1 MPHAS
6 GTVGALMTDQPK
18 PPPTSDPKPPAY
30 AGPERRSGLD
40 RRQDPNPQPPPGVG
54 ERRKGLRRGVDRH
67 FLDRVGRADSSDATE
82 RLYQRVHVEVPVF
95 YRPFQEVA
103 APPRDSRR
111 GLTCTLAPGGLGM
124 LLDEELPVGTV
135 MEVLVRFERDLLAAD
150 VQVVSVT
157 PQASQFRHNCR
168 FTRLGAADRNWLN
181 EYLRIR
187 DRPPA

>member
-1 MPHAS
+1 
-6 GTVGALMTDQPK
+6 
-18 PPPTSDPKPPAY
+18 
-30 AGPERRSGLD
+30 
-40 RRQDPNPQPPPGVG
+40 
-54 ERRKGLRRGVDRH
+54 
-67 FLDRVGRADSSDATE
+67 
-82 RLYQRVHVEVPVF
+82 
-95 YRPFQEVA
+95 
-103 APPRDSRR
+103 
-111 GLTCTLAPGGLGM
+111 M

-157 PQASQFRHNCR
+157 PQASLFRHNCR

>member
-1 MPHAS
+1 
-6 GTVGALMTDQPK
+6 MTEQRK
-18 PPPTSDPKPPAY
+18 PPPTSEPEPPAY
-30 AGPERRSGLD
+30 ADPERRSGLD
-40 RRQDPNPQPPPGVG
+40 RRQDPNPQPPPGVE

-67 FLDRVGRADSSDATE
+67 LLDRGTRAGSPGATE
-82 RLYQRVHVEVPVF
+82 RLYQRVRVEVPVF
-95 YRPFQEVA
+95 YRPFQEAA
-103 APPRDSRR
+103 APPRGSRR

-135 MEVLVRFERDLLAAD
+135 MEVLVRFGPDLLAAD

-157 PQASQFRHNCR
+157 PQASLFRHNCR